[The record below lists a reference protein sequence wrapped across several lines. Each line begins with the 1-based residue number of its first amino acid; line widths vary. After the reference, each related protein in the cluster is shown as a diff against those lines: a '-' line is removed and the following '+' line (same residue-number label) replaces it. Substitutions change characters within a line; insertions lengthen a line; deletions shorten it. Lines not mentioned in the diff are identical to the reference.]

1 MKSKKNLLISIIL
14 LVIILAVIAGAVAL
28 SLTMG
33 SNSDFS
39 IKSDGN
45 IDNLGMISQ
54 RLCKKLGVNKDNIRL
69 YKESDITI
77 EGDMVTQINWHVIIS
92 KDDYHEYWEITK
104 NEKGYRA
111 QFKENVSEN
120 TGTDVRLYRMAE
132 LLPVIK
138 ANENKIDISA
148 VFSVQKHLIGE
159 TTQLNSY
166 YIEEALCEKIGSG
179 SLIADSYLVSVSEG
193 GVYYFK

>member
-33 SNSDFS
+33 ANSDFS

-45 IDNLGMISQ
+45 IDNLGIISQ

-92 KDDYHEYWEITK
+92 KGDYHEYWEIAK

-120 TGTDVRLYRMAE
+120 TGADVRLYRMTE

-166 YIEEALCEKIGSG
+166 YIEEALCEKIESD

-193 GVYYFK
+193 GVYYFN

>member
-1 MKSKKNLLISIIL
+1 MKSKKNVLISIIL

-39 IKSDGN
+39 IKSEGN
-45 IDNLGMISQ
+45 IDNLGVISQ
-54 RLCKKLGVNKDNIRL
+54 RLCKKLGVDKDNIRL
-69 YKESDITI
+69 YKDSDITI
-77 EGDMVTQINWHVIIS
+77 EGDIVTDMNWHVIIS

-104 NEKGYRA
+104 SEKGYRA
-111 QFKENVSEN
+111 QFKESASEN
-120 TGTDVRLYRMAE
+120 TGADVRLYRMTE

-148 VFSVQKHLIGE
+148 VFSVQKHLVGE
-159 TTQLNSY
+159 STQLNSY
-166 YIEEALCEKIGSG
+166 YIAENLCEKIETG
-179 SLIADSYLVSVSEG
+179 SLNVDSYLISVNEG
-193 GVYYFK
+193 GIYYFS